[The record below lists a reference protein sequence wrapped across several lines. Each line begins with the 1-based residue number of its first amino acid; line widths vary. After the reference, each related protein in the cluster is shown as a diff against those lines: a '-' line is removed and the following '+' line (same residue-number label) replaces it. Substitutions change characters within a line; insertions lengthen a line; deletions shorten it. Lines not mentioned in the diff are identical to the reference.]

1 MPHSPTPEQLQ
12 RWAKLDELEAT
23 AFAGREIS
31 QQEFSSLVRS
41 VLDGSNL
48 LKHLVEI
55 KERRQQLMK
64 EVAELEEYEK
74 WLESYIQETLGKDK
88 KLPN

>member
-1 MPHSPTPEQLQ
+1 MTHSPTPEQLQ

-31 QQEFSSLVRS
+31 QQEFSLLVQS

-48 LKHLVEI
+48 LKHLAEI

-64 EVAELEEYEK
+64 EVAELEEYER
-74 WLESYIQETLGKDK
+74 WLENHIQETLGER
-88 KLPN
+88 